1 MLASVNQIFEK
12 ETEKKQMRNVQKQY
26 EKGLGSISTH
36 RDLNYSEMK
45 YIMDS
50 AKAELKKHNS
60 LYECLWK
67 AITLSFYFGYMV
79 GVRAEKSAK

>member
-1 MLASVNQIFEK
+1 
-12 ETEKKQMRNVQKQY
+12 MRNVRKQY
-26 EKGLGSISTH
+26 EKGLKSISTH

-50 AKAELKKHNS
+50 AKAELDKSHN

-67 AITLSFYFGYMV
+67 SITLSFYFGYMV
-79 GVRAEKSAK
+79 GVRTVKSEK